1 MKRGFT
7 LVELAIAL
15 VILGLV
21 IGLGIPLF
29 GLLVKQ
35 NKITE
40 TRTVVKEVKVSLQG
54 FAQMQGRLPW
64 ADTNGDGQEDTN
76 QTTGQLPYLTLGVR
90 GEDAWHTQLYYDVN
104 DQLASSTSLSQFCQ
118 RLTQLATNGTA
129 DYPQTS
135 SGEMAAVFFS
145 PGENRT
151 PDGQDADISG
161 GSNDRVYEDESKA
174 LSSSNDDIVGQ
185 LSLSYLAGLLC
196 TGMGSTGCSS
206 YTITNLGP
214 KVYVSSPTA
223 SSCPFSVLLCSG
235 LTSKG
240 NGSTF
245 QVDNTGRVCVYRK
258 TGWLCHRLDADG
270 SGTDNGI
277 DFSDAQGV
285 DSNGN
290 CQISGKR
297 SGNNYTLSDL

>member
-35 NKITE
+35 NKVTE
-40 TRTVVKEVKVSLQG
+40 TRTVVKEVKVALQG

-64 ADTNGDGQEDTN
+64 ADINGDGKEN
-76 QTTGQLPYLTLGVR
+76 SHQTTGRLPYLTLGVR
-90 GEDAWHTQLYYDVN
+90 GEDSWHSQLYYDVN
-104 DQLASSTSLSQFCQ
+104 DKLASSTSLTQFCQ

-145 PGENRT
+145 PGENHT
-151 PDGQDADISG
+151 PDGQDADISK
-161 GSNDRVYEDESKA
+161 GSNDRIYEDESKII
-174 LSSSNDDIVGQ
+174 SSSNDDIVGE

-196 TGMGSTGCSS
+196 ANMGSMGCSS
-206 YTITNLGP
+206 YAVTNTGSI
-214 KVYVSSPTA
+214 VYVSHPTS
-223 SSCPFSVLLCSG
+223 SSCPTFVFYCSG
-235 LTSKG
+235 LTSKK
-240 NGSTF
+240 NGDTF
-245 QVDNTGRVCVYRK
+245 QVDNTGRICVYRK
-258 TGWLCHRLDADG
+258 VGWICLRLDADG
-270 SGTDNGI
+270 PGTDNGI
-277 DFSDAQGV
+277 DFSDAQAV
-285 DSNGN
+285 DANGN
-290 CQISGKR
+290 CQIYGKR
-297 SGNNYTLSDL
+297 YGSKYNLSDK